1 MSRARALIVL
11 PAALVAAALPAAAGA
26 ASKAPKDPTNVP
38 AGVTAGGVDLSG
50 LTLADAQARLESAIG
65 TKVNAKLTLGAAGKP
80 WTLDPVADARLQ
92 FDALTTA
99 KRAIRARQP
108 GDVGLKLS
116 HSKLAVR
123 AWVAGIAGK
132 VAKAP
137 RNATVKITLTH
148 IYRKRAAHGRALD
161 QKDVA
166 KQIDAALDDG
176 VNAPRTLHTK
186 LVRTS
191 PQVNA
196 NDLAKLYGT
205 VITVDKSHF
214 KLRLFK
220 NLRFSKSYMVAVG
233 QPQYPTPSGL
243 FHIQD
248 KQVDP
253 VWSVPNSPWAG
264 ELQGT
269 TVEGGSAANPLKAR
283 WMGIVNGVGIHGTGE
298 DYSIGS
304 AASHGCIRMHVAD
317 VKDLFTRVPVG
328 TPVLIK

>member
-1 MSRARALIVL
+1 MSRARALIL
-11 PAALVAAALPAAAGA
+11 LLVAALAAAVPAVASA
-26 ASKAPKDPTNVP
+26 AGRQQKDPTNVP

-50 LTLADAQARLESAIG
+50 LTLADAQARLEQTIG
-65 TKVNAKLTLGAAGKP
+65 PRVNADLILGASGKP
-80 WTLDPVADARLQ
+80 WTLKAADAKLA

-99 KRAIRARQP
+99 KRAIRAKAP

-116 HSKLAVR
+116 HSRLAVR
-123 AWVAGIAGK
+123 AWVAGVAAK

-137 RNATVKITLTH
+137 RNATVRITLTH

-161 QKDVA
+161 QKAVA
-166 KQIDAALDDG
+166 AQVDAALDDG
-176 VNAPRTLHTK
+176 VNAPRRLHTK
-186 LVRTS
+186 LVKTS
-191 PQVNA
+191 PKVNA
-196 NDLAKLYGT
+196 NDLARIYNT
-205 VITVDKSHF
+205 VITVDKAHF

-220 NLRFSKSYMVAVG
+220 GLKFKKAYGVAVG

-243 FHIQD
+243 FHISN

-283 WMGIVNGVGIHGTGE
+283 WMGIINGVGIHGTGE

-317 VKDLFTRVPVG
+317 VKDLYPRVPVG

>member
-1 MSRARALIVL
+1 MSRALPVL
-11 PAALVAAALPAAAGA
+11 LVAALAAALPAASSAQV
-26 ASKAPKDPTNVP
+26 KDPTNVP

-50 LTLADAQARLESAIG
+50 LTLADAQARLQSAIG
-65 TKVNAKLTLGAAGKP
+65 VKVDADLVLGAAGKP
-80 WTLDPVADARLQ
+80 WALKAADAKLS

-99 KRAIRARQP
+99 KRALRAKKP

-123 AWVAGIAGK
+123 AWVAGVAAK

-137 RNATVKITLTH
+137 KNATVKITLTH
-148 IYRKRAAHGRALD
+148 IYRTRATHGRALD
-161 QKDVA
+161 QATVA

-176 VNAPRTLHTK
+176 VNAPRTLHARLK
-186 LVRTS
+186 KTS
-191 PQVNA
+191 PAVNV
-196 NDLAKLYGT
+196 NDLKKIYGT
-205 VITVDKSHF
+205 IITVDKAHF

-220 NLRFSKSYMVAVG
+220 QLKFSKFYMVAVG
-233 QPQYPTPSGL
+233 QPAYPTPSGL
-243 FHIQD
+243 FHIAD

-269 TVEGGSAANPLKAR
+269 TVDGGSAANPLKAR

-317 VKDLFTRVPVG
+317 VKDLYPRVPVG
-328 TPVLIK
+328 TTVLIK